1 VSSKRLIRKTAPAT
15 PPPLPGRTAAG
26 AALSSSPADGSHG
39 VPPLQWWR
47 RLTAH
52 TFTGM
57 HVATIQ
63 RAVAGITIINEP
75 CWPAAANGN
84 PAVAVGVALRSIRRS
99 CIPSPGFDLVMSALL
114 RCAIEGS
121 TTAALVLRY
130 ALGRMAVKDPA
141 CAPVAASW
149 QTATVR
155 PRSHRA
161 PKGA

>member
-1 VSSKRLIRKTAPAT
+1 M
-15 PPPLPGRTAAG
+15 TAAEVT
-26 AALSSSPADGSHG
+26 ACSSPAGGGHS

-52 TFTGM
+52 AFTGM

-84 PAVAVGVALRSIRRS
+84 PAAAVGVALRTIKRRR
-99 CIPSPGFDLVMSALL
+99 IPNPGFDLVMSALL

-121 TTAALVLRY
+121 TTAALVLQY
-130 ALGRMAVKDPA
+130 ALGRMAGNDPA
-141 CAPVAASW
+141 CSAVAASW
-149 QTATVR
+149 QSATVG
-155 PRSHRA
+155 PRSDRA